1 VAQISFSAWRCCGDA
16 MPLTVVEEIN
26 FGTLSMQVAS
36 AAVED
41 GDWQMA
47 REALSEACMQAMR
60 ALHAVDQRLDGATS
74 SKGTVQRGVASP
86 CPLRAERAPGLPP

>member
-1 VAQISFSAWRCCGDA
+1 

-26 FGTLSMQVAS
+26 FGALSMQVAS

-41 GDWQMA
+41 GDWQVA

-60 ALHAVDQRLDGATS
+60 ALHEVDQRLTDPPQA
-74 SKGTVQRGVASP
+74 KGTATQYPAAP
-86 CPLRAERAPGLPP
+86 CPLRPRGH